1 LEKDIGVDKAYNYK
15 SKTFHADI
23 KKIGYLDVY
32 FDNVGGEMLDFL
44 LTRLKKDARIVM
56 CGAISAYSKFTT
68 AILDQHC

>member
-1 LEKDIGVDKAYNYK
+1 
-15 SKTFHADI
+15 
-23 KKIGYLDVY
+23 
-32 FDNVGGEMLDFL
+32 MLDFL